1 MQELKAGQGMF
12 GKADPYAKLRIGTQ
26 EFSSKPNP
34 GGGKNPVWNEE
45 FTFDISNEKEMEVEV
60 LDKVTFLN
68 ECALLISGNL
78 GKFVKFY
85 HLL

>member
-1 MQELKAGQGMF
+1 MF

-45 FTFDISNEKEMEVEV
+45 FTFDISNEKEMELEV
-60 LDKVTFLN
+60 LDKVS
-68 ECALLISGNL
+68 LLQR
-78 GKFVKFY
+78 FY
-85 HLL
+85 MSSHS